1 MGVYSVESRKDKD
14 GIVGTKEID
23 LLYLPLS
30 PPLPPVLIELTTQAG
45 LSYHQYT
52 WKGESPLRQQHD
64 DYLWKHCILTSSKQF
79 EISTLSIYSGSH
91 LQFCNGIVNI
101 RC

>member
-1 MGVYSVESRKDKD
+1 MGVYSVESRKDKN

-30 PPLPPVLIELTTQAG
+30 PPPLPPVLIELTTQAG

-52 WKGESPLRQQHD
+52 
-64 DYLWKHCILTSSKQF
+64 
-79 EISTLSIYSGSH
+79 
-91 LQFCNGIVNI
+91 
-101 RC
+101 

>member
-1 MGVYSVESRKDKD
+1 MGVYSVESRKDKN

-30 PPLPPVLIELTTQAG
+30 PPPPLPPVLIELTTQAG

-52 WKGESPLRQQHD
+52 
-64 DYLWKHCILTSSKQF
+64 
-79 EISTLSIYSGSH
+79 
-91 LQFCNGIVNI
+91 
-101 RC
+101 

>member
-52 WKGESPLRQQHD
+52 
-64 DYLWKHCILTSSKQF
+64 
-79 EISTLSIYSGSH
+79 
-91 LQFCNGIVNI
+91 
-101 RC
+101 